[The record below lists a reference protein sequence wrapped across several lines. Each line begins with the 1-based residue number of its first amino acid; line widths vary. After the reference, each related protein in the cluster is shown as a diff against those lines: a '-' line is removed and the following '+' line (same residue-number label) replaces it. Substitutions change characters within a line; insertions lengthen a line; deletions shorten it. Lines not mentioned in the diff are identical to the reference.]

1 MKILAVDYGDSRTGL
16 ATCDRTE
23 FLTTAI
29 TPQITLKAR
38 NKVAARVC
46 EVAKE
51 IGAELIVIGLPLNM
65 DGTEGERAIKSRKLA
80 KTVEIWSGLPVR
92 MWDERQT
99 TCAAADI
106 LDESGT
112 FGTKRKEILD
122 SVSATVIL
130 DDYLAWRKEH
140 PGEIRFNSFRHRW
153 RDATAPLFVTCVTS
167 SPGRGKSFSLR
178 EALAKRKTLPHC
190 QGLPH

>member
-51 IGAELIVIGLPLNM
+51 IEAEMILIGLPLNM
-65 DGTEGERAIKSRKLA
+65 DGTEGERARKSRKLA

-99 TCAAADI
+99 TC
-106 LDESGT
+106 SR
-112 FGTKRKEILD
+112 RKEILD

-130 DDYLAWRKEH
+130 EDYLAWRKEH
-140 PGEIRFNSFRHRW
+140 PGEM
-153 RDATAPLFVTCVTS
+153 
-167 SPGRGKSFSLR
+167 
-178 EALAKRKTLPHC
+178 
-190 QGLPH
+190 